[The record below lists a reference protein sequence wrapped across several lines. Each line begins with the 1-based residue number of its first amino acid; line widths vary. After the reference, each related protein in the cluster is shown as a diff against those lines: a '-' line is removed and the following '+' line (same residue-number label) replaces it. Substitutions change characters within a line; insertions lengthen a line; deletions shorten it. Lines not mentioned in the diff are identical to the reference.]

1 MFHTVTC
8 SKYLLER
15 IFSISM
21 SILIGWGT
29 VLNSYCSSTLGQTDI
44 LLIVYLM
51 YIHVCL
57 NSVYMCT
64 GSLGIVTVLLL
75 LLTWVYNWDK
85 SHVRIKIILELGAW
99 KLAFYLRVRDK
110 ILISW
115 VVNRVNHFFFP
126 SHSGLLVI
134 LDIWRHIYCLSSANF
149 SFILVISM
157 IHWALAIHQELYVEY
172 R

>member
-1 MFHTVTC
+1 MFHTVTH

-21 SILIGWGT
+21 SILIGRGT

-85 SHVRIKIILELGAW
+85 SHVRIKIILELELENWPFIWGLEIKFLFLGW
-99 KLAFYLRVRDK
+99 LTG
-110 ILISW
+110 LITS
-115 VVNRVNHFFFP
+115 
-126 SHSGLLVI
+126 
-134 LDIWRHIYCLSSANF
+134 F
-149 SFILVISM
+149 SFSFWTFSDTWYMKTYL
-157 IHWALAIHQELYVEY
+157 LPQQC
-172 R
+172 